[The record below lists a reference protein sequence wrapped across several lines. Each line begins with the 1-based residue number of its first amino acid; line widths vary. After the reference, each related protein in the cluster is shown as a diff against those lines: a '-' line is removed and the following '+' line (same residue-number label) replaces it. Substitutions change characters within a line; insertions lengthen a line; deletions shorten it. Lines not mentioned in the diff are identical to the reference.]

1 MDDQHTPTNDL
12 DASVTKFC
20 LSLERDR
27 RTPEGRSRSE
37 REFREHFFPYDDGI
51 ARDRILKFLPK
62 EVRGPIIASWGI
74 RGRKAAMRDDDSR
87 VRAVVHDAFVA
98 GDIDDQTFEDGLAP
112 ELIIG
117 WVELADWWRFWRG
130 GKHTKYSIQRALET
144 AYDLELLDARWFLD
158 TLESGGGKLHGTDVL
173 VEGMSKTELADWI
186 KKIHESGDGSPRGL
200 LNALGWPTLVAKT
213 SNAVLLSAMDAFAQK
228 NGLVKDKFKADEG
241 EPDGH
246 RGSTP
251 PSRPSGW
258 SEGKSLTP
266 KESPSSRDVTSA
278 SDRESGTTSTKE
290 TAQEPAVLDG
300 PPREDVE
307 LSPPNEALLR
317 ELETPSRPDEGDWLE
332 DPVNVPSGEAVDDL
346 DVVLTQSDQSDHPD
360 PTDITQ
366 IFHREDD
373 LFGPNGSDLPSEP
386 SIPSASPSRKA
397 ALPGLPA
404 TSKRGKTV
412 PPPLPMVD
420 PPRPGRKG

>member
-1 MDDQHTPTNDL
+1 VDDQHTATNDL
-12 DASVTKFC
+12 DSSVTKFC

-51 ARDRILKFLPK
+51 ARDRILKFLPQD
-62 EVRGPIIASWGI
+62 VRGPIIASWGI
-74 RGRKAAMRDDDSR
+74 RGRKAAMRDDDPK

-213 SNAVLLSAMDAFAQK
+213 SKAVLLSAMDAFAKK

-251 PSRPSGW
+251 PSRSDW
-258 SEGKSLTP
+258 SEGKSLAP
-266 KESPSSRDVTSA
+266 KESPSSRDVFA
-278 SDRESGTTSTKE
+278 SGKEAGTKSTKE
-290 TAQEPAVLDG
+290 GGSKDMPPPDA

-307 LSPPNEALLR
+307 LSPPPEDLLR
-317 ELETPSRPDEGDWLE
+317 ALETPSRPDEGDWLE
-332 DPVNVPSGEAVDDL
+332 DPVNVPAGEAVDDL
-346 DVVLTQSDQSDHPD
+346 DVVLTQSEPSDQPD

-373 LFGPNGSDLPSEP
+373 LFGPNGAEQASDPVV
-386 SIPSASPSRKA
+386 ASTPSRKA
-397 ALPGLPA
+397 ALPGL
-404 TSKRGKTV
+404 SGKRGKTV

>member
-12 DASVTKFC
+12 NAPVTKFC
-20 LSLERDR
+20 LALEKDR
-27 RTPEGRSRSE
+27 RTAEGRIRSE
-37 REFREHFFPYDDGI
+37 KDFREHFFPYDE
-51 ARDRILKFLPK
+51 AAAKDRVLRFLPR
-62 EVRGPIIASWGI
+62 EIRGPIIASWGI
-74 RGRKAAMRDDDSR
+74 RGRKAAMRDDDNR
-87 VRAVVHDAFVA
+87 VRQVLHDAFVA

-241 EPDGH
+241 EPDGR

-258 SEGKSLTP
+258 SEGKSLAP
-266 KESPSSRDVTSA
+266 KESPSSRDVGSG
-278 SDRESGTTSTKE
+278 REAKAGGKEGTQKDGG
-290 TAQEPAVLDG
+290 ALDG

-317 ELETPSRPDEGDWLE
+317 ELEAPSRPDEGDWLE
-332 DPVNVPSGEAVDDL
+332 DPVNVPPGEAVDDL
-346 DVVLTQSDQSDHPD
+346 DVVLTQGDQSDQPD

-373 LFGPNGSDLPSEP
+373 LFGPNGSEQEP
-386 SIPSASPSRKA
+386 VAASPSRKA
-397 ALPGLPA
+397 PLPGLPA
-404 TSKRGKTV
+404 GGKRGNKTV

>member
-1 MDDQHTPTNDL
+1 MDDQTTPTNDL
-12 DASVTKFC
+12 DSSVTKFC

-51 ARDRILKFLPK
+51 ARDRILKFLPRD
-62 EVRGPIIASWGI
+62 VRGPIIASWGI
-74 RGRKAAMRDDDSR
+74 RGRKAAMRDDDPK

-258 SEGKSLTP
+258 AEGKSLVP
-266 KESPSSRDVTSA
+266 RESPSSRDVS
-278 SDRESGTTSTKE
+278 SSGRESSAKSKDGSKE
-290 TAQEPAVLDG
+290 VLDG
-300 PPREDVE
+300 PPREDIE
-307 LSPPNEALLR
+307 LSAPDPALLAA
-317 ELETPSRPDEGDWLE
+317 LESPSRPDEGDWLE
-332 DPVNVPSGEAVDDL
+332 DPVNVPAGEAVDDL
-346 DVVLTQSDQSDHPD
+346 DVVLTQPDQSDQPD

-373 LFGPNGSDLPSEP
+373 LFGPNGADLPSEP
-386 SIPSASPSRKA
+386 AAASSTPSRKA
-397 ALPGLPA
+397 ALPGLP
-404 TSKRGKTV
+404 TKRGNKTV
-412 PPPLPMVD
+412 PPPLPMND

>member
-1 MDDQHTPTNDL
+1 
-12 DASVTKFC
+12 
-20 LSLERDR
+20 
-27 RTPEGRSRSE
+27 
-37 REFREHFFPYDDGI
+37 
-51 ARDRILKFLPK
+51 
-62 EVRGPIIASWGI
+62 
-74 RGRKAAMRDDDSR
+74 MRDDDPK

-241 EPDGH
+241 EPDGR

-258 SEGKSLTP
+258 SEGKSLAP
-266 KESPSSRDVTSA
+266 KDTPSSREAGSARGAKDGPQKDVPVHDA
-278 SDRESGTTSTKE
+278 
-290 TAQEPAVLDG
+290 

-317 ELETPSRPDEGDWLE
+317 ELEAPSRPDEGDWLE
-332 DPVNVPSGEAVDDL
+332 DPVNVPPGEAVDDL
-346 DVVLTQSDQSDHPD
+346 DVVLTQPDQSDQPD

-373 LFGPNGSDLPSEP
+373 LFGPNGSEQEP
-386 SIPSASPSRKA
+386 VAASSTPSRKA
-397 ALPGLPA
+397 PLPGLP
-404 TSKRGKTV
+404 SKRGKTV

>member
-1 MDDQHTPTNDL
+1 
-12 DASVTKFC
+12 
-20 LSLERDR
+20 
-27 RTPEGRSRSE
+27 
-37 REFREHFFPYDDGI
+37 
-51 ARDRILKFLPK
+51 
-62 EVRGPIIASWGI
+62 
-74 RGRKAAMRDDDSR
+74 MRDDDSR

-241 EPDGH
+241 EPDGT

-258 SEGKSLTP
+258 SEGKSLAP
-266 KESPSSRDVTSA
+266 KESPSSRDVS
-278 SDRESGTTSTKE
+278 SGRESSAKSTKE
-290 TAQEPAVLDG
+290 HKEVLDG

-307 LSPPNEALLR
+307 LSPPDPALLR
-317 ELETPSRPDEGDWLE
+317 ELEAPSRPEEGDWLE
-332 DPVNVPSGEAVDDL
+332 DPVNVPAGEAVDDL
-346 DVVLTQSDQSDHPD
+346 DVVLTQPDQSDQPD

-373 LFGPNGSDLPSEP
+373 LFGPNGAEQAPEP
-386 SIPSASPSRKA
+386 AAAAPSRKA
-397 ALPGLPA
+397 ALPGLPG
-404 TSKRGKTV
+404 KRGNKTV
-412 PPPLPMVD
+412 PPPLPMAD
-420 PPRPGRKG
+420 PPR

>member
-1 MDDQHTPTNDL
+1 VDDQHTPTNDL

-51 ARDRILKFLPK
+51 ARDRILRFLPTD
-62 EVRGPIIASWGI
+62 VRGPIIASWGI
-74 RGRKAAMRDDDSR
+74 RGRKAAMRDDDPK

-117 WVELADWWRFWRG
+117 WVELADWWRFWRA

-213 SNAVLLSAMDAFAQK
+213 SNAVLLSAMDAFANK

-241 EPDGH
+241 EPEGH

-258 SEGKSLTP
+258 SEGKSLAP
-266 KESPSSRDVTSA
+266 KESPSSRDA
-278 SDRESGTTSTKE
+278 SSSGRESSAKSGKDGGKE
-290 TAQEPAVLDG
+290 VLDG
-300 PPREDVE
+300 PPREDIE
-307 LSPPNEALLR
+307 LSPPDPALLR
-317 ELETPSRPDEGDWLE
+317 ELETPSRPEEGDWLE
-332 DPVNVPSGEAVDDL
+332 DPVNVPPGEAVDDL
-346 DVVLTQSDQSDHPD
+346 DVVLTQPDQSDQPD

-366 IFHREDD
+366 IFHHEDD
-373 LFGPNGSDLPSEP
+373 LFGPNGSDPSPEP
-386 SIPSASPSRKA
+386 VASSTPSRKA
-397 ALPGLPA
+397 ALPGLGG
-404 TSKRGKTV
+404 KRGKTV

>member
-1 MDDQHTPTNDL
+1 MDDQTTPTNDL
-12 DASVTKFC
+12 DSSVTKFC

-51 ARDRILKFLPK
+51 ARDRILKFLPR

-74 RGRKAAMRDDDSR
+74 RGRKAAMRDDDVR

-112 ELIIG
+112 DLIVG

-213 SNAVLLSAMDAFAQK
+213 SNAVLLSAMDAFAAK

-258 SEGKSLTP
+258 SEGKSLAP
-266 KESPSSRDVTSA
+266 KESPSSRDVTSSA
-278 SDRESGTTSTKE
+278 RESSPKGGKE
-290 TAQEPAVLDG
+290 GSSKEVLDG

-307 LSPPNEALLR
+307 LSPPDPALLR
-317 ELETPSRPDEGDWLE
+317 ELESPSRPEEGDWLE
-332 DPVNVPSGEAVDDL
+332 DPVNVPAGEAVDDL
-346 DVVLTQSDQSDHPD
+346 DVVLTHNDQSDQPD

-373 LFGPNGSDLPSEP
+373 LFGPNGAEP
-386 SIPSASPSRKA
+386 APEPAAAGPAPSRKA
-397 ALPGLPA
+397 ALPGLPG
-404 TSKRGKTV
+404 KRGKTV

>member
-20 LSLERDR
+20 LSLEKDR

-51 ARDRILKFLPK
+51 ARDRILKFLPQDI
-62 EVRGPIIASWGI
+62 RGPIIASWGI
-74 RGRKAAMRDDDSR
+74 RGRKAAMRDDDNR

-98 GDIDDQTFEDGLAP
+98 GDIDDQTFEDGLTP
-112 ELIIG
+112 DIVVG
-117 WVELADWWRFWRG
+117 WAELADWWRFWRG

-241 EPDGH
+241 EPDGNRNSNPPG
-246 RGSTP
+246 RG
-251 PSRPSGW
+251 SGW
-258 SEGKSLTP
+258 SEGKSLAP
-266 KESPSSRDVTSA
+266 KDTPSSREA
-278 SDRESGTTSTKE
+278 SGSGREAGKKE
-290 TAQEPAVLDG
+290 AKDASPLDG

-307 LSPPNEALLR
+307 LSPPDPALLR
-317 ELETPSRPDEGDWLE
+317 ELEAPSAPEGDWLE
-332 DPVNVPSGEAVDDL
+332 DPVNVPAGEASDDL
-346 DVVLTQSDQSDHPD
+346 DVVLTQNESDQPD

-373 LFGPNGSDLPSEP
+373 LFGNGAEAAPEP
-386 SIPSASPSRKA
+386 AASSGGGRKA
-397 ALPGLPA
+397 ALPGLGG
-404 TSKRGKTV
+404 KRGKTV
-412 PPPLPMVD
+412 PPPLPMND

>member
-1 MDDQHTPTNDL
+1 VDDQHTPTNDL
-12 DASVTKFC
+12 DSSVTKFC

-51 ARDRILKFLPK
+51 ARDRILRFLPQD
-62 EVRGPIIASWGI
+62 VRGPIIASWGI
-74 RGRKAAMRDDDSR
+74 RGRKAAMRDDDPK

-251 PSRPSGW
+251 PSRPTGW
-258 SEGKSLTP
+258 SEGKSLSP
-266 KESPSSRDVTSA
+266 KESPSSRDAGA
-278 SDRESGTTSTKE
+278 SREAGTKSKE
-290 TAQEPAVLDG
+290 GTQKDVAPLDG
-300 PPREDVE
+300 PPRDDVE

-332 DPVNVPSGEAVDDL
+332 DPVNVSTGEAVDDL
-346 DVVLTQSDQSDHPD
+346 DVVLTQPDQSDQPD

-373 LFGPNGSDLPSEP
+373 LFGPAPNGAEQPPE
-386 SIPSASPSRKA
+386 SPAVSGPTRKA
-397 ALPGLPA
+397 ALPGLP
-404 TSKRGKTV
+404 TKRGKTV
-412 PPPLPMVD
+412 PPPLPTVD

>member
-1 MDDQHTPTNDL
+1 MDDQHSPTNDL
-12 DASVTKFC
+12 DSSVTKFC

-51 ARDRILKFLPK
+51 ARDRLLKFLPQD
-62 EVRGPIIASWGI
+62 VRGPIIASWGI
-74 RGRKAAMRDDDSR
+74 RGRKAAMRDDDPK

-200 LNALGWPTLVAKT
+200 LNALGWPILVAKT

-258 SEGKSLTP
+258 SEGKSLAP
-266 KESPSSRDVTSA
+266 KESPSSRDASSA
-278 SDRESGTTSTKE
+278 REPSRSAKE
-290 TAQEPAVLDG
+290 APKDVPAPDA
-300 PPREDVE
+300 PPRDDVE

-317 ELETPSRPDEGDWLE
+317 ELEAPSRPDEGDWLE
-332 DPVNVPSGEAVDDL
+332 DPVNVQAGEAVDDL
-346 DVVLTQSDQSDHPD
+346 DVVLTQSDQSDQPD

-373 LFGPNGSDLPSEP
+373 LFGPNGSEQQPEP
-386 SIPSASPSRKA
+386 VVSSPPSRKA
-397 ALPGLPA
+397 ALPGLPG
-404 TSKRGKTV
+404 KRGNKTV

>member
-1 MDDQHTPTNDL
+1 VDDQHTPTNDL

-51 ARDRILKFLPK
+51 ARDRILKFLPRD
-62 EVRGPIIASWGI
+62 VRGPIIASWGI

-112 ELIIG
+112 ELITG

-213 SNAVLLSAMDAFAQK
+213 SNAVLLSAMDAFANK

-258 SEGKSLTP
+258 SEGKSLAP
-266 KESPSSRDVTSA
+266 KDTPSSRDVSSA
-278 SDRESGTTSTKE
+278 RESSAKSTKE
-290 TAQEPAVLDG
+290 GQKEVLDG
-300 PPREDVE
+300 PPRDDVQ
-307 LSPPNEALLR
+307 LSPPDPALLR
-317 ELETPSRPDEGDWLE
+317 ELESPSRPDEGDWLE
-332 DPVNVPSGEAVDDL
+332 DPVNVPPGEAVDDL
-346 DVVLTQSDQSDHPD
+346 DVVLTQPDQSDQPD

-373 LFGPNGSDLPSEP
+373 LFGPNGAEAAEP
-386 SIPSASPSRKA
+386 PAASSPSRKA
-397 ALPGLPA
+397 ALPGL
-404 TSKRGKTV
+404 SGKRGKTV
-412 PPPLPMVD
+412 PPPLPTAD

>member
-1 MDDQHTPTNDL
+1 VDDQHTPTNDL

-51 ARDRILKFLPK
+51 ARDRILKFLPQD
-62 EVRGPIIASWGI
+62 VRGPIIASWGI
-74 RGRKAAMRDDDSR
+74 RGRKAAMRDDDPK

-213 SNAVLLSAMDAFAQK
+213 SNAVLLSAMDAFANK

-246 RGSTP
+246 RGSSP

-258 SEGKSLTP
+258 AEGRSMAP
-266 KESPSSRDVTSA
+266 KETPSSRDA
-278 SDRESGTTSTKE
+278 SPRESSAKGSKE
-290 TAQEPAVLDG
+290 AAQKEVLDG

-307 LSPPNEALLR
+307 LSPPDPALLR
-317 ELETPSRPDEGDWLE
+317 ELESPSRPDEGDWLE
-332 DPVNVPSGEAVDDL
+332 DPVNVSTGEAVDDL
-346 DVVLTQSDQSDHPD
+346 DVVLTQPDQSDQPD

-373 LFGPNGSDLPSEP
+373 LFGPNGADQAPEP
-386 SIPSASPSRKA
+386 PAASAPSRKA
-397 ALPGLPA
+397 ALPGLSG
-404 TSKRGKTV
+404 TKRGKTT
-412 PPPLPMVD
+412 PPPLPMAD

>member
-12 DASVTKFC
+12 DSSVTKFC

-51 ARDRILKFLPK
+51 ARDRILKFIPRDI
-62 EVRGPIIASWGI
+62 RGPIIASWGI
-74 RGRKAAMRDDDSR
+74 RGRKAAMRDDDVR

-112 ELIIG
+112 DIIVG
-117 WVELADWWRFWRG
+117 WAELADWWRFWRG

-241 EPDGH
+241 EPDG
-246 RGSTP
+246 RNSTP
-251 PSRPSGW
+251 PGRPSGW
-258 SEGKSLTP
+258 SESKSLAP
-266 KESPSSRDVTSA
+266 KDSPSARDVGA
-278 SDRESGTTSTKE
+278 SGREASTKGKE
-290 TAQEPAVLDG
+290 GTQKDVAVLDG
-300 PPREDVE
+300 PPRDDVE

-317 ELETPSRPDEGDWLE
+317 ELEAPSPPEGDWLE
-332 DPVNVPSGEAVDDL
+332 DPVNVPAGEAVDDL
-346 DVVLTQSDQSDHPD
+346 DVVLTQGDPADQQD

-373 LFGPNGSDLPSEP
+373 LFGPNGAEPAAGPSG
-386 SIPSASPSRKA
+386 SRKA
-397 ALPGLPA
+397 ALPGL
-404 TSKRGKTV
+404 SGKRGGKTV
-412 PPPLPMVD
+412 PPPLPAAD

>member
-1 MDDQHTPTNDL
+1 VDDQHTPTNDL
-12 DASVTKFC
+12 EASVTKFC

-51 ARDRILKFLPK
+51 ARDRILKFLPQD
-62 EVRGPIIASWGI
+62 VRGPIIASWGI
-74 RGRKAAMRDDDSR
+74 RGRKAAMRDDDNR

-98 GDIDDQTFEDGLAP
+98 GDIDDQTFEDGLNP
-112 ELIIG
+112 DIVVG
-117 WVELADWWRFWRG
+117 WAELADWWRFWRG

-241 EPDGH
+241 EPDGSNRNSNPPA
-246 RGSTP
+246 RG
-251 PSRPSGW
+251 SGW
-258 SEGKSLTP
+258 SEGKSLAP
-266 KESPSSRDVTSA
+266 KESPSSRDAA
-278 SDRESGTTSTKE
+278 SGRESGKKE
-290 TAQEPAVLDG
+290 TKDTPVVDG

-307 LSPPNEALLR
+307 LSPPDPALLR
-317 ELETPSRPDEGDWLE
+317 ELEAPSTPEGDWLE
-332 DPVNVPSGEAVDDL
+332 DPINVTSGEGSDDL
-346 DVVLTQSDQSDHPD
+346 DVVLTQSDQSDQPD

-373 LFGPNGSDLPSEP
+373 LFGPNGAEASAEP
-386 SIPSASPSRKA
+386 AASPSGSRKA
-397 ALPGLPA
+397 ALPGLGG
-404 TSKRGKTV
+404 KRGKTV
-412 PPPLPMVD
+412 PPPLPMAD

>member
-1 MDDQHTPTNDL
+1 VDDQHTPTNDL
-12 DASVTKFC
+12 DSSVTKFC

-51 ARDRILKFLPK
+51 ARDRILKFLPRD
-62 EVRGPIIASWGI
+62 VRGPIIASWGI
-74 RGRKAAMRDDDSR
+74 RGRKAAMRDDDVR

-112 ELIIG
+112 DLIVG

-213 SNAVLLSAMDAFAQK
+213 SNAVLLSAMDAFANK

-246 RGSTP
+246 RGSSP

-258 SEGKSLTP
+258 AEGKSLAP
-266 KESPSSRDVTSA
+266 KESPSSRDAASSA
-278 SDRESGTTSTKE
+278 REASSKGSKE
-290 TAQEPAVLDG
+290 GAQKEVLDG

-307 LSPPNEALLR
+307 LSPPDPALLR
-317 ELETPSRPDEGDWLE
+317 ELESPSRPDEGDWLE
-332 DPVNVPSGEAVDDL
+332 DPVNVSTGEAVDDL
-346 DVVLTQSDQSDHPD
+346 DVVLTQPDQSDQPD

-373 LFGPNGSDLPSEP
+373 LFGPNGSEQAPEP
-386 SIPSASPSRKA
+386 PATSSPSRKS
-397 ALPGLPA
+397 ALPGLSG
-404 TSKRGKTV
+404 TKRGKTT
-412 PPPLPMVD
+412 PPPLPTAD

>member
-1 MDDQHTPTNDL
+1 MDDQTTPTNDL
-12 DASVTKFC
+12 DSSVTKFC
-20 LSLERDR
+20 LALERDR

-51 ARDRILKFLPK
+51 ARDRILKFLPRD
-62 EVRGPIIASWGI
+62 VRGPIIASWGI

-246 RGSTP
+246 RGSSP

-258 SEGKSLTP
+258 SEGKSLAP
-266 KESPSSRDVTSA
+266 KESPSSRDA
-278 SDRESGTTSTKE
+278 SSGRESSAKSSKE
-290 TAQEPAVLDG
+290 TSDKGVLDG
-300 PPREDVE
+300 PPRDDVE
-307 LSPPNEALLR
+307 LSPPDPALLR
-317 ELETPSRPDEGDWLE
+317 ELEAPSRPDEGDWLE
-332 DPVNVPSGEAVDDL
+332 DPVNVPPGEAVDDL
-346 DVVLTQSDQSDHPD
+346 DVVLTQGDQGDQPD

-373 LFGPNGSDLPSEP
+373 LFGPNGAEQPEP
-386 SIPSASPSRKA
+386 AAAAPSRKA
-397 ALPGLPA
+397 ALPGLP
-404 TSKRGKTV
+404 TKRGNKTT
-412 PPPLPMVD
+412 PPPLPMAD